1 MRNGEHEVFLMGFK
15 RISNK
20 KKELKAQLN
29 RIGILITK
37 DAGLNTTLFCVYYYY
52 MYNLFGDNNKDW
64 KRKYFPLDGK
74 ELIKFVEEKLKLGEE
89 NNKYKNI
96 ADEILPVIYPSTDT
110 ETEPLT
116 LNRGELKKLKTYG
129 EDYTEEEINAL
140 SDDLKNTIKAE
151 TKNANFQTLM
161 KKLISILLWKNTIID
176 SMGRKKNPVNRE
188 KYITIEDTLDKVI
201 EELKKEPTFEIE
213 DPKFEELYLDT
224 KNLSDS
230 SSGGWGS
237 DTIYNTR
244 TIYATFPDNSEGDT
258 FYININPE
266 RISALALSHMPS
278 VWHFGNSDGNFL
290 KNIKNNMK
298 LSLYNEPVSYDSYYY
313 RDNRYIEDGK
323 VYKMRLRFF
332 EKTIN
337 PWDTNTSLESA
348 FRTIRLKDSILAHY
362 TDKYKSSIDKD
373 YEFGFKYHLGWKPD
387 IFLYSKNVKVNNQAS
402 TSTSTDRIVLKNG
415 AIDNMNRFKLTNTG
429 NLGLTILVP
438 DLVEKYMKENKDVKK
453 VDLYNRDYSSG
464 DYREQYYREVSN
476 NVQALTELERNRMR
490 GGLTYFLVGIYPVD
504 KDNNILYEDPINFV
518 YFTKNELNSD
528 LGLSFTNYRP
538 INNEK
543 TKNRPYAR
551 ESFPLKLGQIF
562 YRNNYSQYSRYKD
575 FTVDTNIEYI
585 NTLPVGD
592 ESKNN
597 LYLYGKDVYM
607 NKIGKYPIHS
617 EDNFNLIEPNDNT
630 NLTTINLENEVEYT
644 FKKYGT
650 TKIAIQL
657 YMGDQTARY
666 IYDKFENFP
675 NYFDFNNAHYK
686 NGKLY
691 GSFCGLPYSYYTKT
705 VYNNMTGIN
714 ENTNEYYMKESKK
727 VLTNDKITMPAG
739 SNLQYGSL
747 RLENCYCT
755 EPMIIDSEQA
765 NINNAAWLDKNNAPY
780 VFRVVTQNDGVD
792 IYPNTLY
799 KDNGKDISFEHW
811 DSGIYIKL
819 PSYLDKYLLGDKDDL
834 LERKKPNKKDK
845 VPKGYSTETP
855 YGSTDTDKKVRVL
868 KNALVGV
875 RINYNPVEVNSSEV
889 NIKNKYRDNT
899 STILSTDPNDFEIV
913 SYSSGIFLRIKKYL
927 KDLEGLGLGNNR
939 SIKIQLLFRNDFFR
953 SNDPNS
959 PLNYNYVPVTG
970 DVTLLREIAGQRIK
984 LYRGGRLVHPTDYV
998 NIADKTITKV
1008 KSDNLGSKGYSF
1020 DNTKEVILNRQY
1032 TKGILNFSFNDYSMY
1047 INNLIDKEGNNYI
1060 PELDIADSVYDI
1072 ISIEMDRPHWEQLLT
1087 NNNVHCLNSLETPN
1101 NQDNLLFPINI
1112 ADLENTDMFEYV
1124 IEENCHILNNVG
1136 ASNIKPKIN
1145 LNNELKYLVFWYIF
1159 RPKVSFEPAANGRD
1173 LRITIESLED
1183 WKTRI
1188 KKENEDFFNKKKVM
1202 YPNSDFYYS
1211 GNTRKFTDPYNYY
1224 SSSSSN
1230 TLVDLEDIFAIPL
1243 FDSATFSRESSY
1255 YGNRDDRFD
1264 RLFSSKNSSERDGYM
1279 YNILKHIIFKHIAKD
1294 SFWIDASKGY
1304 VDSNTITITDGLLKK
1319 ERFGG
1324 YIMERLLFHE
1334 WYLTHKFGDNPKVD
1348 NLLRQSAN
1356 DTALSLFGMHCM
1368 EMFSLYKSKKEAGI
1382 YGHGFY
1388 VNFNYYISSVFRSIL
1403 DINIYYLMMNN
1414 DYYENVKAY
1423 TNIFE
1428 SPLTGDYEINK
1439 NTLVRYNYHASGSS
1453 NYYTFTKGKPDS
1465 TKGSSMNI
1473 IENKIYKGDNG
1484 RFNNNSKNI
1493 RRGYRM
1499 GDKTPDNPFMGF
1511 SMSATTEP
1519 DRVPDNIHIVYCD
1532 IKWSDFES
1540 TSTPINNSI
1549 KMPGVNNISISK
1561 NGLNRYSCTNLKT
1574 SYNFTGLA
1582 EKFNLNSWAN
1592 KRKHVV
1598 FRLIM
1603 DKPDIHSHRDCPTNV
1618 LGTEYENELGKG
1630 FSPDMNSESVRVQY
1644 TTAVLCFI
1652 RWLNDNYSSS
1662 SGSPLANFIYGIE
1675 IGIGHN
1681 NSGYNIV
1688 NGEKIYIKH
1697 IQEIYN
1703 TITNLYKKSN
1713 VLGSFTTIPFEKIF
1727 TSINLKRSYDSTF
1740 NDISNWKQYTMVSNL
1755 GNKKDFDM
1763 WTKYNLVGNT
1773 TNNDYVKFIN
1783 SEGDTESV
1791 SDGRYNKFKKGDRFY
1806 SGVIRDDLSMEE
1818 LMKPDNFRDLLYCFK
1833 TINPMFV
1840 IGYVDK
1846 EQYPEQYEMLMN
1858 EMGYKVTFTSTEFE
1872 DNKIIV
1878 NYANEGKNDPSLVF
1892 GDRLK
1897 LKLKTKGLLNRDN
1910 IDTFSFVRQYSFNGT
1925 KLGVEMN
1932 TNNNF
1937 ENLGI
1942 NQGYHKILDTTINGN
1957 FNLKRGTNNKNINN
1971 IKLSDQYGSKKVC
1984 DIYASFVSNIPGIG
1998 DFPIKLAN
2006 VNRTTEINLT
2016 DSALLKYFVN
2026 PDITKNWY
2034 EENIKF
2040 NIKMDEN
2047 GWI

>member
-1 MRNGEHEVFLMGFK
+1 MDRRHIDVFLRGFK

-20 KKELKAQLN
+20 KKELRDQLN
-29 RIGILITK
+29 RIGILTTP
-37 DAGLNTTLFCVYYYY
+37 DAGLERVLFYVYYYY
-52 MYNLFGDNNKDW
+52 MYNLFGDNNKEW
-64 KRKYFPLDGK
+64 KSRYFPLDGK
-74 ELIKFVEEKLKLGEE
+74 ELVKFVEEKLQSEDMR
-89 NNKYKNI
+89 KYKEI
-96 ADEILPVIYPSTDT
+96 ADEIQPVIYPSTDT

-140 SDDLKNTIKAE
+140 SDDLKNTIKTE
-151 TKNANFQTLM
+151 TKNTNFQALM

-188 KYITIEDTLDKVI
+188 KYISIEDTLDKVI

-213 DPKFEELYLDT
+213 SPKFENLFLDNKSFQQQERSYGSNELY
-224 KNLSDS
+224 NLN
-230 SSGGWGS
+230 
-237 DTIYNTR
+237 TIYTTFSDPR
-244 TIYATFPDNSEGDT
+244 TEYGREHYSASKSY
-258 FYININPE
+258 YIQN
-266 RISALALSHMPS
+266 LASYNMPS
-278 VWHFGNSDGNFL
+278 KWNFDV
-290 KNIKNNMK
+290 NTDIQNVKNNMK
-298 LSLYNEPVSYDSYYY
+298 LDFYGGIDSNNY
-313 RDNRYIEDGK
+313 NRYGGQYTNDGSI
-323 VYKMRLRFF
+323 YKHRSRFLQ
-332 EKTIN
+332 KTTES
-337 PWDTNTSLESA
+337 WDKSNE
-348 FRTIRLKDSILAHY
+348 LKLDIKNIQLGNDILIHY
-362 TDKYKSSIDKD
+362 TDKYKYTVDKD
-373 YEFGFKYHLGWKPD
+373 YNFGFKYYLGWKPE
-387 IFLYSKNVKVNNQAS
+387 IFLYSKNVNIQNQSPSS
-402 TSTSTDRIVLKNG
+402 TSSDKILLKNG
-415 AIDNMNRFKLTNTG
+415 AIDNMNRFKLSNTG

-438 DLVEKYMKENKDVKK
+438 DLVEKYMKENDDVKIL
-453 VDLYNRDYSSG
+453 DPYFYSYHSG
-464 DYREQYYREVSN
+464 GYDYRDELNYRNVSEAI
-476 NVQALTELERNRMR
+476 QRLTYLERKYTR

-504 KDNNILYEDPINFV
+504 KNDNILYEDPINFV
-518 YFTKNELNSD
+518 YFMKTELNSD
-528 LGLSFTNYRP
+528 LGLSFTNYRAV
-538 INNEK
+538 NNEK
-543 TKNRPYAR
+543 SKNKPYKL
-551 ESFPLKLGQIF
+551 ESFPLKLGQVF

-575 FTVDTNIEYI
+575 FTVNTNIEYI

-607 NKIGKYPIHS
+607 NKVGKYTIPTG
-617 EDNFNLIEPNDNT
+617 DNFNLIEPNDKT

-650 TKIAIQL
+650 SKIAVQL
-657 YMGDQTARY
+657 YMGSQDSDTI
-666 IYDKFENFP
+666 IYSMSNFP
-675 NYFDFNNAHYK
+675 NYYNFNNEDFK
-686 NGKLY
+686 NGKLPGTFY
-691 GSFCGLPYSYYTKT
+691 GLPYKKETTQERDYNTYPSTTITKIYYS
-705 VYNNMTGIN
+705 
-714 ENTNEYYMKESKK
+714 MKNSEKP
-727 VLTNDKITMPAG
+727 VPNKIPIPAG
-739 SNLQYGSL
+739 VNLNGDNSRKVEY
-747 RLENCYCT
+747 CYCT
-755 EPMIIDSEQA
+755 EPVIIDAEQSS
-765 NINNAAWLDKNNAPY
+765 INSAAWLDKNNAPY
-780 VFRVVTQNDGVD
+780 VFRVVTQTDGVD
-792 IYPNTLY
+792 VYQDVRYVNDKT
-799 KDNGKDISFEHW
+799 DVAFEHW

-819 PSYLDKYLLGDKDDL
+819 PSALDKYLLGDKKDL
-834 LERKKPNKKDK
+834 LDIKNYDANKGLA
-845 VPKGYSTETP
+845 KGYSVETP
-855 YGSTDTDKKVRVL
+855 YGSTDNEKMIRVL

-875 RINYNPVEVNSSEV
+875 RINYNPVEVNSSEI
-889 NIKNKYRDNT
+889 NIKNKYKDST
-899 STILSTDPNDFEIV
+899 STILTTDPNDFEV
-913 SYSSGIFLRIKKYL
+913 VTFSSGIFLRIKKYL

-984 LYRGGRLVHPTDYV
+984 LYRGGRLVHPTDYI

-1008 KSDNLGSKGYSF
+1008 KSDNMGSKGYSF

-1032 TKGILNFSFNDYSMY
+1032 TKGILNFSFNDYSVY
-1047 INNLIDKEGNNYI
+1047 NNNLINKEGNNYI
-1060 PELDIADSVYDI
+1060 PELDISDSVYDI

-1087 NNNVHCLNSLETPN
+1087 NNDVHCLNSLEVSN
-1101 NQDNLLFPINI
+1101 NDRNNIVFPINLT
-1112 ADLENTDMFEYV
+1112 DLENTDILEYD
-1124 IEENCHILNNVG
+1124 IEENCRILDDKGV
-1136 ASNIKPKIN
+1136 SNIKEKLDTSKNIRN
-1145 LNNELKYLVFWYIF
+1145 LIFWYIF
-1159 RPKVSFEPAANGRD
+1159 RPKVSFKPNANGKD
-1173 LRITIESLED
+1173 LDVTIEPLEE

-1188 KKENEDFFNKKKVM
+1188 KKENEGFFNKKKVT
-1202 YPNSDFYYS
+1202 YPKVKIHVGQEHTFTNPYDYYITS
-1211 GNTRKFTDPYNYY
+1211 PD
-1224 SSSSSN
+1224 N
-1230 TLVDLEDIFAIPL
+1230 TLVDMDDIFGIPL
-1243 FDSATFSRESSY
+1243 FYSNSFENRYGYNDRNKYDSLYIRKEDGSRASFLYNVMKGILLEHVAKES
-1255 YGNRDDRFD
+1255 
-1264 RLFSSKNSSERDGYM
+1264 
-1279 YNILKHIIFKHIAKD
+1279 FKTTPTAD
-1294 SFWIDASKGY
+1294 F
-1304 VDSNTITITDGLLKK
+1304 VTITDGLLKK
-1319 ERFGG
+1319 EKFGG
-1324 YIMERLLFHE
+1324 FLMERLLFHD
-1334 WYLTHKFGDNPKVD
+1334 WFLTYKFGDNSKID
-1348 NLLRQSAN
+1348 NILRQSAN
-1356 DTALSLFGMHCM
+1356 DTALSLFASYCKDILA
-1368 EMFSLYKSKKEAGI
+1368 LYEGKKEYERYSYNNWNI
-1382 YGHGFY
+1382 SFSYGTYYMFNDILNTINFY
-1388 VNFNYYISSVFRSIL
+1388 LGNVIHFDNIKVYDNTFTSPTTGNY
-1403 DINIYYLMMNN
+1403 DINN
-1414 DYYENVKAY
+1414 
-1423 TNIFE
+1423 
-1428 SPLTGDYEINK
+1428 
-1439 NTLVRYNYHASGSS
+1439 NTLVRYNYHASGFS

-1465 TKGSSMNI
+1465 TKGSTFNI
-1473 IENKIYKGDNG
+1473 IDNKQYKGDNG
-1484 RFNNNSKNI
+1484 RLNNNNKNI

-1499 GDKTPDNPFMGF
+1499 GNKTPDNPFMGF
-1511 SMSATTEP
+1511 SMPATTEP

-1561 NGLNRYSCTNLKT
+1561 NGFNKYSCANLKT

-1603 DKPDIHSHRDCPTNV
+1603 DKPDTLSHRDCPTNV
-1618 LGTEYENELGKG
+1618 SGSEYENELGKG
-1630 FSPDMNSESVRVQY
+1630 FSPDINSESVRVQY

-1662 SGSPLANFIYGIE
+1662 SGSSLANFIYGIE

-1688 NGEKIYIKH
+1688 NGEKIYIKY

-1740 NDISNWKQYTMVSNL
+1740 NDVSNWKQYTMVPSL

-1858 EMGYKVTFTSTEFE
+1858 EMGYKVTVTSTEFE
-1872 DNKIIV
+1872 DNRIII
-1878 NYANEGKNDPSLVF
+1878 NYSNEGKNDPSLVF
-1892 GDRLK
+1892 NNGLK
-1897 LKLKTKGLLNRDN
+1897 LKLKTKGLFNRDN
-1910 IDTFSFVRQYSFNGT
+1910 IDTFSFVRQYTFNGT
-1925 KLGVEMN
+1925 KLGTESN

-1957 FNLKRGTNNKNINN
+1957 FNLKRGTNNKNVNN

-1998 DFPIKLAN
+1998 DTPIKLAN

-2026 PDITKNWY
+2026 PDTTKNWY